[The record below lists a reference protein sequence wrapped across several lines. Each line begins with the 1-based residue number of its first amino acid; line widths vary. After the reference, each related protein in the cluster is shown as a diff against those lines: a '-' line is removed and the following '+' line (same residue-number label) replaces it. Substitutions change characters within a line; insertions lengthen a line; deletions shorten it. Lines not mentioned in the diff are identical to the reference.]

1 MRIAI
6 PIMENKGK
14 DSEVAEHF
22 GHVREMAIYDSE
34 NDKIELVD
42 VVNSSGCSPV
52 ETIKDKNVNA
62 IFCQGMGMKAIAL
75 CEQFGIE
82 LKTGPYKTVKEII
95 ENLGKL
101 ENLEE
106 SCGH

>member
-14 DSEVAEHF
+14 ESEVAEHF
-22 GHVREMAIYDSE
+22 GHVREMVIYDS
-34 NDKIELVD
+34 DKDEIEIVD

-52 ETIKDKNVNA
+52 ETIKDKNVDA
-62 IFCQGMGMKAIAL
+62 IICKGMGMRAMAL
-75 CEQFGIE
+75 CEKLGID
-82 LKTGPYKTVKEII
+82 LKTGPYQTINEII
-95 ENLGKL
+95 KNIDKL
-101 ENLEE
+101 EDLEE